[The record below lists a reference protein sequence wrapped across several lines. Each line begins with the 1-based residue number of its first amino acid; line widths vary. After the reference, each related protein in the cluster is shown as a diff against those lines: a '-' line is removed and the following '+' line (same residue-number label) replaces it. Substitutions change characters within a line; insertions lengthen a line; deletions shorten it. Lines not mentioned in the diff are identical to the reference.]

1 MLSISEKITQKI
13 NSMPEDITF
22 GYEQLPINRE
32 EFWSAAKAME
42 RLQKKGLVKKLSK
55 GRFYKPKM
63 TVFGEKQ
70 PGEQDILKSYLY
82 QKGQR
87 TAYITGISLYNQL
100 GLTSQI
106 PSVIQIAS
114 RSRRNLSGIGAIRV
128 SPVKSYVEVTEQNY
142 QILGFLDAMKDLKR
156 IPDVDVSNAVA
167 LFKNRIKELEQD
179 QQSQIIVLALSY
191 PPRVRALLGAIME
204 DIKSQIDLN
213 RLKESLNPLTKF
225 ELGIPDTILKT
236 VSNWNIL

>member
-1 MLSISEKITQKI
+1 MTTCFDYAVPCSMLSISEKITQKI

-32 EFWSAAKAME
+32 EFWSAAKTME

-55 GRFYKPKM
+55 GKFYKPKM
-63 TVFGEKQ
+63 TVFGEKK

-100 GLTSQI
+100 GLTTQI

-114 RSRRNLSGIGAIRV
+114 RSRRNISGIGTIKV

-142 QILGFLDAMKDLKR
+142 QILGFLDAMKDLKQ
-156 IPDVDVSNAVA
+156 IPDVDVSDAVTI
-167 LFKNRIKELEQD
+167 FKSRIKD
-179 QQSQIIVLALSY
+179 DFSG
-191 PPRVRALLGAIME
+191 VR
-204 DIKSQIDLN
+204 
-213 RLKESLNPLTKF
+213 RLQ
-225 ELGIPDTILKT
+225 
-236 VSNWNIL
+236 

>member
-13 NSMPEDITF
+13 NSMPEDVTF
-22 GYEQLPINRE
+22 GYDQLAIARE
-32 EFWSAAKAME
+32 EFWSAAKTME
-42 RLQKKGLVKKLSK
+42 RLQKKGVVKKLSK

-87 TAYITGISLYNQL
+87 TAYITGVSLYNQL
-100 GLTSQI
+100 GLTTQL

-114 RSRRNLSGIGAIRV
+114 RSRRNISGIGAIKV
-128 SPVKSYVEVTEQNY
+128 SPVKSYVDVTEENY
-142 QILGFLDAMKDLKR
+142 QILGFLDAMKDLKQ
-156 IPDVDVSNAVA
+156 IPDVEVSTA
-167 LFKNRIKELEQD
+167 LTLFQDRIKGLKLP
-179 QQSQIIVLALSY
+179 QQREMIVYALSY

-204 DIKSQIDLN
+204 DIKSRVDLDS
-213 RLKESLNPLTKF
+213 LQQSLNPLTRF
-225 ELGIPDTILKT
+225 SLGISDAILKT
-236 VSNWNIL
+236 ASKWNIQ